1 MSSLSLFFRPSPLP
15 VDPTRGAGDEDR
27 PSKLLAMT
35 EAVARHVHDGMSIA
49 LGTFMEQKIPFSAAH
64 EIIRQERSDLEL
76 VGPISDILFDQLI
89 GAGVVARVRAAW
101 VGNVMMGS
109 ARCFRRAIEQRE
121 PRPVEII
128 DYSNLTMSLALT
140 AGALGVPYL
149 PTRSTLGTALLAAN
163 PGLAPYQPPFGEG
176 KLVAVE
182 AIRPDVAILPVQ
194 RSDIYGN
201 SHNWGSFGVSV
212 EAAHA
217 ARAVILIAEE
227 IVDEEVILSDPNRVI
242 FPGFLATAVVH
253 DPWGSHPSPVQG
265 YYNRDH
271 EYYAEYERASRTLE
285 GYDEWLYQT
294 VMAVPDRRAYLER
307 LGPERIE
314 ALRIREHAFA
324 HPVDYGF

>member
-1 MSSLSLFFRPSPLP
+1 MSPLSLFFRPSPLP
-15 VDPTRGAGDEDR
+15 VDPTRGAGDEER
-27 PSKLLAMT
+27 PSKLTTMS
-35 EAVARHVHDGMSIA
+35 EAIARLIHDGTSIA

-64 EIIRQERSDLEL
+64 EIMRQERSDLEL
-76 VGPISDILFDQLI
+76 IGPISDILFDQLI
-89 GAGVVARVRAAW
+89 GAGQVARVRAAW

-109 ARCFRRAIEQRE
+109 ARCFRRAIEKQQ
-121 PRPVEII
+121 PHAIEII

-149 PTRSTLGTALLAAN
+149 PTRSTLGTALLGGN
-163 PGLAPYQPPFGEG
+163 PGLAAYTPPFGEE

-201 SHNWGSFGVSV
+201 SHNWGSFGVSI

-217 ARAVILIAEE
+217 ARAVILVAEE

-242 FPGFLATAVVH
+242 FPGFLASAVVH
-253 DPWGSHPSPVQG
+253 DPWGSHPSPVLG
-265 YYNRDH
+265 CYNRDH
-271 EYYAEYERASRTLE
+271 EYYAEYERASRTQE
-285 GYDEWLYQT
+285 GFDDWLYQT
-294 VMAVPDRRAYLER
+294 VTAVPDRRAYLDR
-307 LGPERIE
+307 LGPERIQ
-314 ALRIREHAFA
+314 ALKIREHAFA